1 MEPLNLLLIG
11 CGMMGARHVRG
22 LGELERVAPG
32 TIRLAAVCDLNAA
45 AADAVAAEA
54 EQLLGTRPRV
64 FQGIKQALCA
74 EPPLHPLFG
83 VDHAQG

>member
-1 MEPLNLLLIG
+1 MEPLSLLLIG

-32 TIRLAAVCDLNAA
+32 TVRLAAVCDLNAA
-45 AADAVAAEA
+45 AAAA
-54 EQLLGTRPRV
+54 EQLLGTRPKV
-64 FQGIKQALCA
+64 FQGIKQALSA
-74 EPPLHPLFG
+74 EQPLHPLFG